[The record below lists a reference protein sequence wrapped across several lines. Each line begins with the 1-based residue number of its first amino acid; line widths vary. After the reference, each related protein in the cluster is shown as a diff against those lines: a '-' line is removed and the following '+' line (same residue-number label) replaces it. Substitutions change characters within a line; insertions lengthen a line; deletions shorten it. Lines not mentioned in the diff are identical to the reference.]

1 MNNKIK
7 LTMEQ
12 IKTLEN
18 VFNWAL
24 NLIEEE
30 SQKEYVLFV
39 SKDGLFEKFDTEKE
53 TQKINDLFDFF
64 RDHIEI
70 DKNGDK

>member
-39 SKDGLFEKFDTEKE
+39 NKDGLFEKFDTEKE